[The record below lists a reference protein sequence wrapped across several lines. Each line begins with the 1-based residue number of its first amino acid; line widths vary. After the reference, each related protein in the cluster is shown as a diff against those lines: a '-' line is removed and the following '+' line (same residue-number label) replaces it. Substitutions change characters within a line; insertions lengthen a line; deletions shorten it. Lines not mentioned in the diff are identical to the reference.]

1 MVVFPKLQIYLRF
14 KQTNQQ
20 ITQNMK
26 NAKKIKKENT
36 KFDLD
41 KMEVAKLKNLH
52 LIVGGNKDD
61 ITVTKT
67 IDSDSQTF

>member
-1 MVVFPKLQIYLRF
+1 
-14 KQTNQQ
+14 
-20 ITQNMK
+20 MK